1 MAKAKPNVPWS
12 VKGIDPD
19 ARTVAKDAAKKA
31 GMTLGEWITHT
42 IHLQAD
48 GKAADLAPAA
58 LKSLPANVVT
68 VEQLREVVDSLNRMN
83 QRLRTTEDNTKAVA
97 QSVNLGMGSVLD
109 RLKKVETTGPD
120 GNVFAERIE
129 KLEKGGS
136 DATRADSLKALEQAL
151 RGIVTQYETTHTQTI
166 ERMSASEDAV
176 HHLAG
181 RIDHI
186 DHQTT
191 ASFEAVR
198 NEIDRVNAQIQHAE
212 DSARQVMGEVRDA
225 SGTDDI
231 QFIERTGKK
240 LRILGAEIKRS
251 GDQIQVLE
259 NHIRKLSGQIDASE
273 KRSSEGIL
281 KVSAS
286 IDNLRREV
294 ALTSDDD
301 VASAQRQHQATLS
314 DAANHAE
321 DRLSDLQGNFD
332 QMMSRLDTVSD
343 NQASRVAAAK
353 AEAADAETAEANFSD
368 AEANEPASAQA
379 VPTKSVA
386 TEDAD
391 FDAIFGDDD
400 DDVKAV
406 RDAITNTGEAPQ
418 SRKELP
424 KNLTPKQKVILAA
437 RARRRRLEKQA
448 AAAATTA
455 AATAV
460 AAKTLTK
467 EVAAPETQDDAK
479 QGFFAKLFRRNK
491 EADTSDQRD
500 ADPVVSDPSAPTADV
515 TPSAVAPD
523 WEDTFSTK
531 DDPVQTKDANAHA
544 APPVI
549 DPLQAAAKKV
559 DVEADAD
566 PSAVRSI
573 VKSKDKQARL
583 AGLRERYGDRSE
595 DKKSLMPLI
604 IIAGT
609 ALLIAVGAWYLW
621 QMIAKGGVSEVRDQ
635 PVIESTAPTDPATP
649 VQATEDARALYE
661 RGVALVSNPTATRE
675 EQINAF
681 QLIRRAAV
689 GGNVPAQYQIGEMY
703 RLGVGAQASEA
714 SAARWYQDAAE
725 SGNILAMH
733 KLGVFYLTGTGV
745 AQDAQLGLNYFEKAA
760 SAGLADSMFNLG
772 YLYDPASPNTAENPG
787 LPIDIRSAEKSFFWY
802 KVTERAGDSEAGIA
816 AAEIGAKLSLAKR
829 TEIAGDAESFA
840 VTPLNAEANRM
851 VRVADPAP

>member
-97 QSVNLGMGSVLD
+97 QSVNIGMGSVLD
-109 RLKKVETTGPD
+109 RLKKVETTAPD
-120 GNVFAERIE
+120 GNVFVERIE

-151 RGIVTQYETTHTQTI
+151 RGIVKQYETTHTQTI
-166 ERMSASEDAV
+166 ERVSASEDAV
-176 HHLAG
+176 QQLAG
-181 RIDHI
+181 RIDYI
-186 DHQTT
+186 DHQTS
-191 ASFEAVR
+191 ASFDDVR
-198 NEIDRVNAQIQHAE
+198 AEIERVNTQIQQAE
-212 DSARQVMGEVRDA
+212 DSARQVMSEVRDA

-259 NHIRKLSGQIDASE
+259 NYIRKLAGQIDASE
-273 KRSSEGIL
+273 QRSSEGIL

-294 ALTSDDD
+294 AMTGDDD
-301 VASAQRQHQATLS
+301 AASAQRQHQETLV
-314 DAANHAE
+314 DAATQAE

-332 QMMSRLDTVSD
+332 HMMSRLDTVSD
-343 NQASRVAAAK
+343 NQASRAAAAK
-353 AEAADAETAEANFSD
+353 AEAADAETAEANFSN
-368 AEANEPASAQA
+368 AEANEPASAQTVA
-379 VPTKSVA
+379 AKSVA

-406 RDAITNTGEAPQ
+406 RDAVTNAGDTPQ

-467 EVAAPETQDDAK
+467 EVATPDPADEEK

-491 EADTSDQRD
+491 DDDASHHRDNDPLVSKTSDTPA
-500 ADPVVSDPSAPTADV
+500 AD
-515 TPSAVAPD
+515 TPSADKPD
-523 WEDTFSTK
+523 WQDTFSTQ
-531 DDPVQTKDANAHA
+531 DDPVAANDT
-544 APPVI
+544 PPVV
-549 DPLQAAAKKV
+549 DPLEAAAKKI

-573 VKSKDKQARL
+573 IKSKDKQARL
-583 AGLRERYGDRSE
+583 EGLRERYGDRSA

-621 QMIAKGGVSEVRDQ
+621 QMIAKGGVSEVRDK
-635 PVIESTAPTDPATP
+635 PVIESTAPSDPAAP
-649 VQATEDARALYE
+649 VQSSEDPRALYE
-661 RGVALVSNPTATRE
+661 RGVALVSNPASTPQ

-772 YLYDPASPNTAENPG
+772 YLYDPASPNTADNPG
-787 LPIDIRSAEKSFFWY
+787 LPIDIRSAEKSYFWY
-802 KVTERAGDSEAGIA
+802 KVTERAGDSEAGNA
-816 AAEIGAKLSLAKR
+816 AAEIGAKLTLAKR
-829 TEIAGDAESFA
+829 TEIAADAESFA

-851 VRVADPAP
+851 MRVADPAP